1 MILYQIIFHHIHI
14 DQTVAEKGNSLC
26 LLICIDH
33 RRQHLLSI
41 IHKQL
46 GAETV
51 SDQPKLYSAF
61 LMSHKASAL
70 MDHRPPGT
78 GKFAVDL

>member
-51 SDQPKLYSAF
+51 
-61 LMSHKASAL
+61 
-70 MDHRPPGT
+70 
-78 GKFAVDL
+78 